1 MSDDH
6 LIGLQGR
13 VVALELLVRA
23 LLTDFALKSSKPL
36 ASARDLQQEFL
47 STLQHLKRPVGDYED
62 AVWESATDHMRQA
75 LDQVIQRIS
84 YLQERGQLPPDRPA
98 RR

>member
-23 LLTDFALKSSKPL
+23 LLADFALKSSEPL
-36 ASARDLQQEFL
+36 ARAKGLQQEFL
-47 STLQHLKRPVGDYED
+47 STLQRLNRPVGEYED
-62 AVWESATDHMRQA
+62 AVWESAADHMRQT
-75 LDQVIQRIS
+75 LEQVVQRIS
-84 YLQERGQLPPDRPA
+84 YLQELGQLPPDRPA